1 MEVLHTAEFESP
13 IGTLR
18 CASTALGLAHLE
30 LPRASGRGF
39 AGWLRRHASGAR
51 VEHAWAPNREAIA
64 QILDYLEGK
73 RRRFDLPLDLRA
85 TPFQKR
91 VYEALVRIPFGETR
105 SYGEVARAVGAPRA
119 VRAVGSA
126 NGANPIPL
134 VVPCHRVVASGNRLG
149 GFGGGLRLKRW
160 LLAHERVRPL
170 EGDLL

>member
-1 MEVLHTAEFESP
+1 MEVVHTAEFDSP

-18 CASTALGLAHLE
+18 CASTELGLAHVE

-39 AGWLRRHASGAR
+39 AGWLLRHAPGAR
-51 VEHAWAPNREAIA
+51 VEEAWAPNREAIA
-64 QILDYLEGK
+64 QIVDYLEGK
-73 RRRFDLPLDLRA
+73 RRRFELALDLRA
-85 TPFQKR
+85 TPFQR
-91 VYEALVRIPFGETR
+91 CVYEALVRIPYGETR
-105 SYGEVARAVGAPRA
+105 TYGEVAREVGAPRA

-160 LLAHERVRPL
+160 LLAHEHVNPL
-170 EGDLL
+170 DGDLL